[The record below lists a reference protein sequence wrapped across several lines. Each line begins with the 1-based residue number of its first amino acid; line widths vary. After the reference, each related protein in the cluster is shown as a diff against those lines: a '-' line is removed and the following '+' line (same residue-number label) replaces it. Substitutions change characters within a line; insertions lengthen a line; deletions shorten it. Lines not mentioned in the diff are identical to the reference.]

1 MSFPVWVSV
10 FAHFVWRNDSGDAH
24 YSSQRLDLFGWIC
37 VLAGLLGIAF
47 VAQPSFIFGETE
59 DNKMPH
65 RDIGIIIA
73 LVSAMCAGAQY
84 VIVNYTKKD
93 CHWLQVEQVTSAMS
107 TFILCPFAALC
118 FSLYYYCKSG
128 EFKLE
133 FVTLSA
139 VRWVEEIGLG
149 LLGF

>member
-1 MSFPVWVSV
+1 M
-10 FAHFVWRNDSGDAH
+10 
-24 YSSQRLDLFGWIC
+24 
-37 VLAGLLGIAF
+37 
-47 VAQPSFIFGETE
+47 AQPTFIFGATE
-59 DNKMPH
+59 EDDVSH

-73 LVSAMCAGAQY
+73 MTSAVCAGAQY

-107 TFILCPFAALC
+107 TFILCPLAALC
-118 FSLYYYCKSG
+118 FSIYYYFKSG

-149 LLGF
+149 LLGFIALALLTRGSQLDAPAQTAICLYLEIPFVYLYTDNAR